1 MSAAGSHV
9 RDQITS
15 APLESNHTAPILKSL
30 PSRLRPHITEPAKT
44 KKQATS
50 SNSIAEQN
58 LEPFTPRGRWDQHAR
73 SVWIPR
79 LGCQRP

>member
-1 MSAAGSHV
+1 VSAAGFHV

-30 PSRLRPHITEPAKT
+30 PSRLSPRITEPAKT

-50 SNSIAEQN
+50 AKSIAEQN
-58 LEPFTPRGRWDQHAR
+58 REPFIQVVGQHAA
-73 SVWIPR
+73 SVWIPCR
-79 LGCQRP
+79 LGCQAP